1 MIKIKQFLLVLNS
14 SPRKSGQSY
23 QRYKDKMA
31 DQIKLKCYLIV
42 MCCDVF
48 CNGKACRKLN

>member
-31 DQIKLKCYLIV
+31 DQIKLKRYLIAK
-42 MCCDVF
+42 CCDVF